1 MPDNRTE
8 SVDKVYVLVC
18 KGDSCSKRG
27 RPDRVRVA
35 LKQLVR
41 ELPAKSVKVS
51 FVSCLGMC
59 GDGPNVLVCRG
70 TKAYHHCTGSE
81 AGDIVDEVRG
91 RLGEPD
97 S

>member
-1 MPDNRTE
+1 MPEKDTDPA
-8 SVDKVYVLVC
+8 DKIFVLVC

-70 TKAYHHCTGSE
+70 TKAYHRCTGAE
-81 AGDIVDEVRG
+81 AGDVVAEVRG
-91 RLGEPD
+91 RLGESD
-97 S
+97 T

>member
-1 MPDNRTE
+1 MPDNDTE
-8 SVDKVYVLVC
+8 SVDKIFILVC

-41 ELPAKSVKVS
+41 EFPAKSVKVS

-70 TKAYHHCTGSE
+70 TKAYHHCTGAE
-81 AGDIVDEVRG
+81 AGDVVTEVRG
-91 RLGEPD
+91 RLGESD
-97 S
+97 T